1 MGSIDL
7 LVAVA
12 VALVT
17 LAVVLPGLAVGYL
30 LARYVQLPAMLSLWV
45 GPLGIGRRAGLL
57 GVGVAG
63 AGVVG
68 IELVAGGVPDD
79 PGLLYRA
86 GLYATLPG
94 ACGVAVG
101 AASLRRYLAI
111 RAGRVASG
119 PATPAEGSVASP
131 VGGRDCLAWAVRVRE
146 HRSLV
151 TRGPSP
157 PIYAETGGPEFGV
170 EGDVERH
177 RVDAAT
183 ADLRLWPVHG
193 VGDVDTWWRWP
204 DGDPNADGVVRG
216 PAVDG
221 DGDGGADSPRPRD
234 RIRSFTEDR
243 DLPGQRHRRAYEEV
257 RVSPGESVTVV
268 WEPTLL
274 RRRSGP
280 AVLATPEPAVRRT
293 TRRRVAAGAAGAVG
307 VVCGT
312 LAMAVGVGVV

>member
-12 VALVT
+12 VALFT

-30 LARYVQLPAMLSLWV
+30 LARYLQLPAMLSLWV
-45 GPLGIGRRAGLL
+45 APLGIGRRAGLL
-57 GVGVAG
+57 GVGVASG
-63 AGVVG
+63 AVVG

-86 GLYATLPG
+86 GLYAALLG

-111 RAGRVASG
+111 RAGRVAGG
-119 PATPAEGSVASP
+119 PATPTEGPVPSP

-146 HRSLV
+146 RRSPV

-157 PIYAETGGPEFGV
+157 PIYAEMGGPEFWV

-183 ADLRLWPVHG
+183 ADLRLWPVYG
-193 VGDVDTWWRWP
+193 SGDVDTWWRWP
-204 DGDPNADGVVRG
+204 DDNATGDGVVRG
-216 PAVDG
+216 PNTD
-221 DGDGGADSPRPRD
+221 ADAEAASD
-234 RIRSFTEDR
+234 RIRSFLAGR
-243 DLPGQRHRRAYEEV
+243 DLPRQRRRRAYEEV
-257 RVSPGESVTVV
+257 RVTPGDPVTVV
-268 WEPTLL
+268 WESPLL

-280 AVLATPEPAVRRT
+280 SVLATPESAVRRS
-293 TRRRVAAGAAGAVG
+293 TRRRVAAGAVGAVG
-307 VVCGT
+307 VAGGT
-312 LAMAVGVGVV
+312 LAMAVAVGVV